1 MDFTALLKS
10 LEDSGLATGIRNSP
24 LDFPML
30 EAVHVMGLAVVFGT
44 VTVVDLRLLGIASS
58 HRPFNKVA
66 GDTLKWTWIAF
77 VLVAITGALM
87 FTTNARVYA
96 DNTFF
101 RIKLVLLALAG
112 LNMLGF
118 HLIAER
124 SAHHWNEDPA
134 APLLGKTFAAISI
147 ALWIGIIF
155 MGRLI
160 GFTTTGAAAKTDA
173 PPPSNVD
180 FDAFLSGGPGGNNT
194 TDSPPPNVTVPA
206 GK

>member
-1 MDFTALLKS
+1 MDLPVLLKS
-10 LEDSGLATGIRNSP
+10 LEASGLAVSIRNSP
-24 LDFPML
+24 LLFPML
-30 EAVHVMGLAVVFGT
+30 EAVHVMSLAIVFGT

-58 HRPFNKVA
+58 HRPFNRVA
-66 GDTLKWTWIAF
+66 ADSLKWTWIAF
-77 VLVAITGALM
+77 VVVAITGALM

-101 RIKLVLLALAG
+101 RIKLILLALAG

-134 APLLGKTFAAISI
+134 APLLGKTFAALSI
-147 ALWIGIIF
+147 CLWIGIIF
-155 MGRLI
+155 MGRMI

-180 FDAFLSGGPGGNNT
+180 FDDFLSGGPGGNNT
-194 TDSPPPNVTVPA
+194 AGPPPPVAVPPA
-206 GK
+206 K

>member
-1 MDFTALLKS
+1 MDLPTLLKS
-10 LEDSGLATGIRNSP
+10 LEGSGIATGIRNSP
-24 LDFPML
+24 LLFPML
-30 EAVHVMGLAVVFGT
+30 EATHVVGLALVFGT

-66 GDTLKWTWIAF
+66 ADSLKWTWIAF
-77 VLVAITGALM
+77 ILVAITGALM

-101 RIKLVLLALAG
+101 RIKLVLLAVAG

-134 APLLGKTFAAISI
+134 APLLGKTFAALSI
-147 ALWIGIIF
+147 CLWIGIIF

-160 GFTTTGAAAKTDA
+160 GFTTTGAAAKIDT
-173 PPPSNVD
+173 PPPANVD
-180 FDAFLSGGPGGNNT
+180 FDDFLSGGPGNSAG
-194 TDSPPPNVTVPA
+194 PPPPA
-206 GK
+206 AVGK